1 MSREKVEKMELVQYN
16 NDFFYTYQRNG
27 NDRNGNPIYKVNIFK
42 KYYPCSTGTMDNA
55 KNHVL
60 SNYNCTIASMQKRR
74 LTKENELRLQS
85 YNIKSDIE
93 NIIKRL

>member
-1 MSREKVEKMELVQYN
+1 MELVQYN

-55 KNHVL
+55 KNYVY
-60 SNYNCTIASMQKRR
+60 SNYNYTVASMQKRR

-85 YNIKSDIE
+85 YNIQDDVE